1 VIALA
6 KYLVRRILQIIP
18 VLLIISIIVFIL
30 VNVAGD
36 PTSTMLPPTA
46 SDEERDILREA
57 LGLNKPLPEQYWI
70 FITNAVKG
78 DFGTSFRYKLPAAD
92 LAIARIPAS
101 VQLAGVA
108 LLFSIIIA
116 IPLGI
121 LSAQYRNSPFDLL
134 ISGVSVLGR
143 AMPGFWVAIMLI
155 LLLAVQHQVFPV
167 SGRDDGLMSLIL
179 PGLTLSFGCASQ
191 IIPLIRSNMLDIMH
205 QDYIRTARS
214 KGIKESLVICKHA
227 FKNALVPVV
236 TIVALQIPGL
246 IGGALITETVFA
258 WPGLGQ
264 LLVQSINARDMSIV
278 QACIFIIA
286 LLTLVA
292 NLIADIVYCLVDP
305 RIKY

>member
-1 VIALA
+1 MA

-101 VQLAGVA
+101 VQLAGIA

-155 LLLAVQHQVFPV
+155 LLLAVQHQIFPV
-167 SGRDDGLMSLIL
+167 SGRNDGLMSLIL

>member
-1 VIALA
+1 MA

-18 VLLIISIIVFIL
+18 VLLIISVIVFIL

-46 SDEERDILREA
+46 SDEERDVLREA

-78 DFGTSFRYKLPAAD
+78 DFGTSFRYRLPAVE
-92 LAIARIPAS
+92 LAVDRIPAS
-101 VQLAGVA
+101 VQLAGIA

-121 LSAQYRNSPFDLL
+121 LSAQYRNSPFDLV
-134 ISGVSVLGR
+134 ISGISVLGR

-155 LLLAVQHQVFPV
+155 LFLAVQNQIFPV
-167 SGRDDGLMSLIL
+167 SGRDDGLMSLVL
-179 PGLTLSFGCASQ
+179 PGLTLSFGTASQ

-214 KGIKESLVICKHA
+214 KGIKESVVICKHA

-264 LLVQSINARDMSIV
+264 LLVQAINTRDMSIV

>member
-1 VIALA
+1 MA

-18 VLLIISIIVFIL
+18 VLLIISVIVFIL

-46 SDEERDILREA
+46 SDEERDVLREA

-78 DFGTSFRYKLPAAD
+78 DFGTSFRYRLPAVD
-92 LAIARIPAS
+92 LAVDRIPAS
-101 VQLAGVA
+101 VQLAGIA

-121 LSAQYRNSPFDLL
+121 LSAQYRNSPFDVV
-134 ISGVSVLGR
+134 ISGISVLGR

-155 LLLAVQHQVFPV
+155 LFLAVQNQIFPV
-167 SGRDDGLMSLIL
+167 SGRDDGLMSLVL
-179 PGLTLSFGCASQ
+179 PGLTLSFGTASQ

-214 KGIKESLVICKHA
+214 KGIKESVVICKHA

-264 LLVQSINARDMSIV
+264 LLVQAINTRDMSIV

>member
-1 VIALA
+1 MV
-6 KYLVRRILQIIP
+6 KYLVRRVLQIIP
-18 VLLIISIIVFIL
+18 VLLIISLVVFLL
-30 VNVAGD
+30 VHLSGD

-46 SDEERDILREA
+46 SDEERDLLRES
-57 LGLNKPLPEQYWI
+57 LGLNEPLPVQYWI
-70 FITNAVKG
+70 FVSNAVKG
-78 DFGTSFRYKLPAAD
+78 DFGTSYRYRTPAFD
-92 LAIARIPAS
+92 LAIERIPAS

-108 LLFSIIIA
+108 LLFSILLA

-121 LSAQYRNSPFDLL
+121 LSAQYRNSVFDLI
-134 ISGVSVLGR
+134 ISGISALGR

-155 LLLAVQHQVFPV
+155 LTLAVQHEIFPV
-167 SGRDDGLMSLIL
+167 SGRGTIMHLIL
-179 PGLTLSFGCASQ
+179 PAITLSFSTAAT

-214 KGIKESLVICKHA
+214 KGLKERMVVCKHA

-264 LLVQSINARDMSIV
+264 LLVQSITNRDMSVV
-278 QACIFIIA
+278 QVCIFIIA
-286 LLTLVA
+286 LITLIA
-292 NLIADIVYCLVDP
+292 NLIADIVYCLIDP
-305 RIKY
+305 RIKYQ